1 MSAVGGGTML
11 WRWWRMEEQDRQRV
25 WPLYGWFCGLM
36 CVGSVFGAC
45 AWAAQMQSII
55 LNFLAQKG
63 IEPPHLQISVV
74 AQQYLWTTGFLIPYA
89 MEFLCLSVAKLM
101 VLDRMAEFAL
111 PAAVGKSKIWVVGRR
126 VVTAVIVV
134 GNVAGLV
141 GNILTTLFSKQLAD
155 FLNFYAAVLVAN
167 DTDASYQAQLGSQA
181 NEKIQVVSD
190 YTSVQPFCEVT
201 VLLIIIA
208 AFAVVGIA
216 CARRVNSTLGD
227 LFLINDDRVWAAG
240 RQLRRRIVG
249 TTAIVFVTFLL
260 RAVFSIMNAL
270 SAALQNQGVSCPNA
284 PNQCDP
290 CYNMWLHIGIWLQF
304 TPEFQLCV
312 VLISSPLS
320 LIFALWGMTT
330 ERMRKHTSSSRKLKQ
345 LSTMRDRMLRGSV
358 PDAQDEGK

>member
-1 MSAVGGGTML
+1 
-11 WRWWRMEEQDRQRV
+11 MEEQDRQRV

-55 LNFLAQKG
+55 LNFLTQKG
-63 IEPPHLQISVV
+63 IDPLHLQWSVL
-74 AQQYLWTTGFLIPYA
+74 AQQYLWSTGFYIPYA

-134 GNVAGLV
+134 GNLTGLV
-141 GNILTTLFSKQLAD
+141 GNILTTVFSKQLAD
-155 FLNFYAAVLVAN
+155 VTNFTAAVLASN
-167 DTDASYQAQLGSQA
+167 NTDAAYLQYLGEQA
-181 NEKIQVVSD
+181 NQKAQVVYD

-201 VLLIIIA
+201 VLLIVIA

-249 TTAIVFVTFLL
+249 TTALVFVTFLL

-270 SAALQNQGVSCPNA
+270 SAAAQNQGVSCPNA

-290 CYNMWLHIGIWLQF
+290 CYNMWLHIGLWLQF

-312 VLISSPLS
+312 VLVSSPLS

-330 ERMRKHTSSSRKLKQ
+330 ERMRKHTSSSKKLKQ